1 VVTFTL
7 WLYNRE
13 RKKMIP
19 TEQEVVRPAPRR
31 RCRGEDKTLDC
42 TKTLIR
48 PADLLSH
55 MRLTIASKVL
65 IWTKETQKYELIL
78 KFENIKNISRTSI
91 SLFLTY
97 RLKNKVQ
104 SCPCPHH

>member
-7 WLYNRE
+7 WLSNRE
-13 RKKMIP
+13 RKNMTP

-31 RCRGEDKTLDC
+31 RCGKDKILDC

-48 PADLLSH
+48 PSDLVSH

-65 IWTKETQKYELIL
+65 IWTKETQKYKLIL
-78 KFENIKNISRTSI
+78 IFENIKNISRTSI